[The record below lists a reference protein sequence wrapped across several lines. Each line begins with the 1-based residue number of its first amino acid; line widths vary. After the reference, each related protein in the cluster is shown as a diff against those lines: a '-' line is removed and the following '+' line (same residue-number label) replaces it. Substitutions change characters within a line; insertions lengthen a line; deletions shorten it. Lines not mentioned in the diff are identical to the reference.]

1 MTHEITTIELQQDSP
16 GQQHFLHV
24 HRFMGRDTSAGKVFI
39 QAALHADEVPAHMAA
54 HHLLRQRGLRG
65 ARENVRRLPPH

>member
-54 HHLLRQRGLRG
+54 HHLLRLLGLNSGGSKRFSFY
-65 ARENVRRLPPH
+65 L